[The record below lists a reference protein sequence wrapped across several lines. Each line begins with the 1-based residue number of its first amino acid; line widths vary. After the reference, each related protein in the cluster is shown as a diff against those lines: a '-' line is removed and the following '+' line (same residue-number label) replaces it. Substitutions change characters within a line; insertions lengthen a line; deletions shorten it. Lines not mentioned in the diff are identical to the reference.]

1 MAWSKEERAEYD
13 KEYRT
18 KNREK
23 RNAKQK
29 EYREKNK
36 EKERAYMKEYY
47 EKHKEIAKEYR
58 EKHKEKR
65 KQYMKE
71 YNHTEQRK
79 KSCRIGNWK
88 HAGVE
93 CEDFNVLYEYFINCK
108 NCEECNIE
116 LTVDRHQTPTTR
128 VLDHSHETNLFR
140 NVLCQSCNV
149 KRK

>member
-23 RNAKQK
+23 RNAKHK

-36 EKERAYMKEYY
+36 EKDKQYMKEYY
-47 EKHKEIAKEYR
+47 EKHKERAKEYR
-58 EKHKEKR
+58 EKHKEH
-65 KQYMKE
+65 YKE
-71 YNHTEQRK
+71 YRQTEACK
-79 KSCRIGNWK
+79 KSSRIGNWK
-88 HAGVE
+88 FKGVE
-93 CEDFNVLYEYFINCK
+93 CEDFESLYEYFINCK
-108 NCEECNIE
+108 NCEECNVE
-116 LTVDRHQTPTTR
+116 LTEDKRTTPTTR

-140 NVLCQSCNV
+140 NVLCHSCNV